1 MKKMSTIDMKTSL
14 LSKNPRMVNSFI
26 LGLENP
32 TKLLKDSTLFDDC
45 PTFKSHTWI
54 GSS

>member
-1 MKKMSTIDMKTSL
+1 MKTSL

-26 LGLENP
+26 AGLENHG
-32 TKLLKDSTLFDDC
+32 KLLKDSTLFDDC
-45 PTFKSHTWI
+45 ATFKSHTWI